1 MRSRLPK
8 HTAVP
13 FHETKIQLVMHCVN
27 NEVNP
32 KTKVLRRYRA
42 FFRRKKI
49 NFFQKCGKLICITSN
64 DISG

>member
-1 MRSRLPK
+1 
-8 HTAVP
+8 
-13 FHETKIQLVMHCVN
+13 MHCVN

-49 NFFQKCGKLICITSN
+49 NFFQKCGKLICIISN